1 MARHLFAEEEEAR
14 IEIIPMIDIMM
25 FLLVFFIMV
34 TLKMISNAGITQD
47 LPGTAVPVEQQKINK
62 LIVGVA
68 ADGKLTMNGTPVN
81 AAELPQILRRARQ
94 AQAAD
99 GKVNVLIAAEKR
111 ADLQAVLRVVDAVR
125 QADIG
130 ALGMSTQADSKP
142 SEHGVIK

>member
-1 MARHLFAEEEEAR
+1 MARHLFAEDEEAR

-47 LPGTAVPVEQQKINK
+47 LPGAAVPVEQQKIDK

-68 ADGKLTMNGTPVN
+68 ADGKLTLNGMPISE
-81 AAELPQILRRARQ
+81 AALQSALRRARQ
-94 AQAAD
+94 DEVVD

-111 ADLQAVLRVVDAVR
+111 ADLQAVLRVADVVR
-125 QADIG
+125 QADIH
-130 ALGMSTQADSKP
+130 ALGVSTQSDSRP